1 MGIRRLVDPVE
12 SMRRSDITR
21 RKPPDPKEVWEEAR
35 PRVRWV
41 AGSILGHTCPVFTD
55 EQLGRHS
62 GSRAN
67 PRPYMPTFTDEQGQ
81 QEQVEDFVEQLA
93 GVPRNTTVWI

>member
-12 SMRRSDITR
+12 SMRRSDITQ

-41 AGSILGHTCPVFTD
+41 AGSILGHTCP
-55 EQLGRHS
+55 HS
-62 GSRAN
+62 QMNS
-67 PRPYMPTFTDEQGQ
+67 
-81 QEQVEDFVEQLA
+81 
-93 GVPRNTTVWI
+93 